1 MRRGSNK
8 IGRGWT
14 AKGGKIRKDQDGTK
28 ACSDRRQLKHRKQAK
43 GTGDAMIVGCRFV
56 SQPGVGGESI
66 EIVHSRECALRAPSR
81 TVMIDVRI
89 D

>member
-8 IGRGWT
+8 VGRGWLDGD
-14 AKGGKIRKDQDGTK
+14 KVGKIRKDQDGTK

-56 SQPGVGGESI
+56 SQPGVWVGESI
-66 EIVHSRECALRAPSR
+66 EIGHSRMCLNA
-81 TVMIDVRI
+81 VGDGG
-89 D
+89 DD